1 IDNGPMEA
9 FWGTL
14 KCEMYHLNSYHTFE
28 ELEKAID
35 AYIYFYTNQRIQA
48 KLNGLSPKE
57 YWTKAV

>member
-1 IDNGPMEA
+1 M
-9 FWGTL
+9 
-14 KCEMYHLNSYHTFE
+14 NSYHTFE

-57 YWTKAV
+57 YRTKAV